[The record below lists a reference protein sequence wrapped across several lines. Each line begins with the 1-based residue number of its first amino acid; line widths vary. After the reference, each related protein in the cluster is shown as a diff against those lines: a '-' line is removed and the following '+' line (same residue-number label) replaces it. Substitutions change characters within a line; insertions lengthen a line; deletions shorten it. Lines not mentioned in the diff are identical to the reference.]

1 MIKTILDVL
10 PYQIEN
16 FPQEDALC
24 CKENGVWRKYSSQDC
39 QNIVDKVS
47 LGLLAR
53 GVSSGDKIAII
64 SNNRPEWNF
73 IDIGLLQIGAVGVPM
88 YPNIT
93 EKEYEFIFNEAE
105 VKLVFVSDE
114 NIYNKV
120 KSILGNSPTVEEVYS
135 FDKIENVNYWN
146 ELINNPDNSLSDKLS
161 ESKKLVKEDDLA
173 TIIYTSGTTGGQ
185 KGVMLSHKNIV
196 SNALS
201 IQQTMPH
208 GREHKALSFL
218 PLCHIFERT
227 AVYFYMSVGTSIYYA
242 ESLETIVD
250 NLKEIKPDFFIT
262 VPRLL
267 EKVYEKI
274 ITTGRGLSGIK
285 KAIFFWA
292 VNVGLNYDDKG
303 NNSGWYNFKLGIAN
317 KLVFTKWQA
326 ALGGNIKGIIVGAAA
341 LQVRLAR
348 IFTAAGIP
356 VREGYGLTECSPV
369 LTDNRFEEGGYQ
381 FGTVG
386 LLIPKVEIKIAENG
400 EILAKGP
407 NVMLG
412 YYKRPEL
419 NANTID
425 EDGWFH
431 TGDVGEFVDEKYLKI
446 TDRLKQIFKTSGGK
460 YIAPQ
465 PIENKLKESFFI
477 EQAMVLGE
485 NRKHPSALI
494 IPAFAYLR
502 NWCKI
507 KGKNLTTNEEL
518 ISCSGIYDRIWKEV
532 EEVNKDLGKT
542 RKIKKIKLIADDW
555 TVDSGELTPTQKVK
569 RKVILKKYED
579 LIEKIYADEHI
590 EE

>member
-1 MIKTILDVL
+1 MIKTILDFL
-10 PYQIEN
+10 PYQIEH

-24 CKENGVWRKYSSQDC
+24 CKEDGKWKKYSSQEC
-39 QNIVDKVS
+39 KNIIDKVS
-47 LGLLAR
+47 VGLINS
-53 GVSSGDKIAII
+53 GIVKGDKIAII

-73 IDIGLLQIGAVGVPM
+73 IDLGVLQVGGVGVPM

-114 NIYNKV
+114 EIYNKV
-120 KSILGNSPTVEEVYS
+120 KNIRNNCPTLIEVYS
-135 FDKIENVNYWN
+135 FNIIQNVKNWKDILGEVGEN
-146 ELINNPDNSLSDKLS
+146 ETKKLVAM
-161 ESKKLVKEDDLA
+161 KNLVKEDDLA

-196 SNALS
+196 SNAIS

-208 GREHKALSFL
+208 GKQHKALSFL

-227 AVYFYMSVGTSIYYA
+227 AIYFYMSVGTSVYYA
-242 ESLETIVD
+242 ESLDTIVD
-250 NLKEIKPDFFIT
+250 NLKEVKPDFFIT

-274 ITTGRGLSGIK
+274 IVTGRGLTGLK
-285 KAIFFWA
+285 KSIFFWA
-292 VNVGLNYDDKG
+292 VNIGLDFDDKG
-303 NNSGWYNFKLGIAN
+303 NNGSWYNFKLGIAR
-317 KLVFTKWQA
+317 KLVFSKWQA
-326 ALGGNIKGIIVGAAA
+326 ALGGNVKGIIVGAAA
-341 LQVRLAR
+341 LQVRLGR

-356 VREGYGLTECSPV
+356 VREGYGLTESSPV
-369 LTDNRFEEGGYQ
+369 LTDNRFEKGGYQ

-386 LLIPKVEIKIAENG
+386 KTIPNVELKIAENG
-400 EILAKGP
+400 EILARGP
-407 NVMLG
+407 NIMMG

-419 NANTID
+419 NEVTID
-425 EDGWFH
+425 SDGWLQ
-431 TGDVGEFVDEKYLKI
+431 TGDVGEFVEGDFLKI

-465 PIENKLKESFFI
+465 PLENKLKESFFI
-477 EQAMVLGE
+477 EQAMVIGE
-485 NRKHPSALI
+485 NRKYPAALI
-494 IPAFAYLR
+494 IPSFPYVK
-502 NWCKI
+502 NWCEI
-507 KGKNLTTNEEL
+507 KGIKCGNNEEL
-518 ISCSGIYDRIWKEV
+518 INCEGLQERIWQDV
-532 EEVNKDLGKT
+532 EEMNVEFGKT

-579 LIEKIYADEHI
+579 LIEQMYA
-590 EE
+590 EEKTE

>member
-1 MIKTILDVL
+1 MIKTILDFL
-10 PYQIEN
+10 PYQIEH

-24 CKENGVWRKYSSQDC
+24 CKEDGKWKKYSSQEC
-39 QNIVDKVS
+39 KSIIDKVS
-47 LGLLAR
+47 VGLINS
-53 GVSSGDKIAII
+53 GIVKGDKIAII

-73 IDIGLLQIGAVGVPM
+73 IDLGVLQVGGVGVPM

-114 NIYNKV
+114 EIYNKI
-120 KSILGNSPTVEEVYS
+120 KNIRNNCPTLIEVYS
-135 FDKIENVNYWN
+135 FNIIQNVKNWKDILGEVGEN
-146 ELINNPDNSLSDKLS
+146 ETKKLVAM
-161 ESKKLVKEDDLA
+161 KNLVKEDDLA

-196 SNALS
+196 SNAIS

-208 GREHKALSFL
+208 GKQHKALSFL

-227 AVYFYMSVGTSIYYA
+227 AIYFYMSVGTSVYYA
-242 ESLETIVD
+242 ESLDTIVD
-250 NLKEIKPDFFIT
+250 NLKEVKPDFFIT

-274 ITTGRGLSGIK
+274 IVTGRGLTGLK
-285 KAIFFWA
+285 KSIFFWA
-292 VNVGLNYDDKG
+292 VNIGLDFDDKG
-303 NNSGWYNFKLGIAN
+303 NNGSWYNFKLGIAR
-317 KLVFTKWQA
+317 KLVFSKWQA
-326 ALGGNIKGIIVGAAA
+326 ALGGNVKGIIVGAAA
-341 LQVRLAR
+341 LQVRLGK

-356 VREGYGLTECSPV
+356 VREGYGLTESSPV
-369 LTDNRFEEGGYQ
+369 LTDNRFEKGGYQ

-386 LLIPKVEIKIAENG
+386 KTIPNVELKIAENG
-400 EILAKGP
+400 EILARGP
-407 NVMLG
+407 NIMMG

-419 NANTID
+419 NEVTID
-425 EDGWFH
+425 SDGWLH
-431 TGDVGEFVDEKYLKI
+431 TGDVGEFVEGDFLKI

-465 PIENKLKESFFI
+465 PLENKLKESFFI
-477 EQAMVLGE
+477 EQAMVIGE
-485 NRKHPSALI
+485 NRKYPAALI
-494 IPAFAYLR
+494 IPSFPYVK
-502 NWCKI
+502 NWCEI
-507 KGKNLTTNEEL
+507 KGIKCGTNEEL
-518 ISCSGIYDRIWKEV
+518 INCEGLQERIWQDV
-532 EEVNKDLGKT
+532 EEMNVEFGKT

-579 LIEKIYADEHI
+579 LIEQMYA
-590 EE
+590 EEKTE